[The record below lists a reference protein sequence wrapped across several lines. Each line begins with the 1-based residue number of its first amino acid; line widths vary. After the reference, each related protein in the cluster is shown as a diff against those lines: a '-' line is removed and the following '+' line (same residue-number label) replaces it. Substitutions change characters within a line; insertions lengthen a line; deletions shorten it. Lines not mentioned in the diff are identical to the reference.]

1 MGFDYAGNLA
11 GSGAPV
17 VRLLQI
23 GETCYTGQL
32 LMGGIV
38 GAAGGAVQIADAAD
52 STDEAS
58 YPIMGICTGVHVIND
73 AGWNTTNK
81 GDTATY
87 DTTKANQ
94 VANDPPGAC
103 HIEMT
108 NINPDLTLI
117 RGPIYNGSYGTALTE
132 CTITTAHGAG
142 TTLTHVGNSVTDMTD
157 SLCTAYCRSG
167 LSRGHYR
174 VITTTTSATVQT
186 LTIAMPYG
194 TTTGDIYVM
203 ASCLFG
209 QGEMNF
215 PATANCIDGNIA
227 LSNGYTVDYHN
238 LNLEESGKEFAVLSF
253 KYLACGP
260 VV

>member
-1 MGFDYAGNLA
+1 MGFEYAGNLA

-17 VRLLQI
+17 VRHLQI

-38 GAAGGAVQIADAAD
+38 GAAGGAVQIADPAD
-52 STDEAS
+52 STDETS
-58 YPIMGICTGVHVIND
+58 YPIMGICTGVQVIDD
-73 AGWNTTNK
+73 AGWNATNR

-87 DTTKANQ
+87 DTTAAAQ
-94 VANDPPGAC
+94 LANDPIGAC

-108 NINPDLTLI
+108 NIQPDLTLV
-117 RGPIYNGSYGTALTE
+117 RAPIYNGAYGTALTE
-132 CTITTAHGAG
+132 CTITTTNAAG
-142 TTLTHVGNSVTDMTD
+142 TTLTHVGYAVTDMTD
-157 SLCTAYCRSG
+157 NLCTAYCRSG
-167 LSRGHYR
+167 ASRGHYR
-174 VITTTTSATVQT
+174 VITTTTSTTVQT

-194 TTTGDIYVM
+194 STAGDVFVF
-203 ASCLFG
+203 ASCVFG

-227 LSNGYTVDYHN
+227 LTNGYSVDYHN
-238 LNLEESGKEFAVLSF
+238 LNLEESGREFAVLAF
-253 KYLACGP
+253 KYNGCGP